1 MENLDQSMIDDIIAS
16 AESDTPESKLAQLEE
31 EITEIKGSIK
41 KLLIDIRETMNQLEN
56 PFQSLSSLAEGALG
70 GAQKVQAVQVI
81 PPYMEDEKEDR
92 DKEDKEVR
100 KEEKE
105 ERKEVKEEKEEK
117 IEETGRT
124 RDDFVDTRF
133 EPKFEPKIDY
143 HAEITEKPKL
153 EDLKKFDKIKQID
166 PLALYS
172 IMEWSKEML
181 SKYNKET
188 IKELVEVF
196 EMVGY
201 ITQEVRDIV
210 LKILELISRNGDL
223 DRAVIDLYKLYNILN
238 PEDISLDSKVLKL
251 LLSKEGS

>member
-41 KLLIDIRETMNQLEN
+41 KLLLDIRETMNQLEN

-81 PPYMEDEKEDR
+81 PPYVEEEEDK
-92 DKEDKEVR
+92 DKEVR
-100 KEEKE
+100 KEEKDEKKEKE
-105 ERKEVKEEKEEK
+105 EVREEKKEEKREK

-124 RDDFVDTRF
+124 KGDTRF
-133 EPKFEPKIDY
+133 EPRFEPKIDY
-143 HAEITEKPKL
+143 HAEIIEKPKL

-210 LKILELISRNGDL
+210 LKIIELISRNGDL

-251 LLSKEGS
+251 LLSNERS